1 MTILKVTDWHHFIL
15 WDLNS
20 QLPCGYYYLTTCIQH
35 PSPMSDVLSVSS
47 IRDPVPEVLTMA
59 PVSSSIYHSFVT
71 LITCAVLWYYYSF
84 CGTELPVFTF
94 VVIIK
99 FKSSSWDQTV
109 CAVQQRE
116 KTLPVAII
124 IISGKQTNV
133 LFASFTVIRMGLRIK
148 IIVFLLNL
156 CQKLKKHFIVNA
168 VIIEMCKM
176 WLSFLLLFLLLNIHK
191 KNHIWMSH
199 IQIKAVITLLIV
211 VIHQLRLSILL
222 NPCCLTL
229 VIFYLS
235 F

>member
-1 MTILKVTDWHHFIL
+1 MTILKVTDWHCFIL

-47 IRDPVPEVLTMA
+47 IRDPVPEVLTMS
-59 PVSSSIYHSFVT
+59 PVSTSIYHSFVT

-84 CGTELPVFTF
+84 CGTELPVFIF
-94 VVIIK
+94 AVIIK
-99 FKSSSWDQTV
+99 FKSCV

-133 LFASFTVIRMGLRIK
+133 LFASFTVVRMGLRIK

-168 VIIEMCKM
+168 FIIETCKM
-176 WLSFLLLFLLLNIHK
+176 
-191 KNHIWMSH
+191 
-199 IQIKAVITLLIV
+199 
-211 VIHQLRLSILL
+211 
-222 NPCCLTL
+222 
-229 VIFYLS
+229 
-235 F
+235 